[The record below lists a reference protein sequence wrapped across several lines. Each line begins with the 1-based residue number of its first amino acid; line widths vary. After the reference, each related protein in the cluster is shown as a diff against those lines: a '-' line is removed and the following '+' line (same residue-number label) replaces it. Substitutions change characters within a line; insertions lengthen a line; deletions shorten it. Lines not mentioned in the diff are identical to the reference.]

1 MWSDGTIAGASGS
14 ELSAAVAGVYAC
26 FLGREPEAVTLSP
39 AHFGARVRVRG
50 GRSLLEQALLEAG
63 RDDLFREGRDALTAP
78 MAEALQLRA
87 ERVLDVPIE
96 VLRIDSD
103 PASDED
109 IVLLVLA
116 EPPVV

>member
-1 MWSDGTIAGASGS
+1 MWSEGTIAGASGH

-26 FLGREPEAVTLSP
+26 FFGREPEAVSLSP

-63 RDDLFREGRDALTAP
+63 REDLFREGRDALTAP
-78 MAEALQLRA
+78 MAEALQSRA
-87 ERVLDVPIE
+87 ERVLDVPVAE
-96 VLRIDSD
+96 LRIDSD

-109 IVLLVLA
+109 TVLLVLA
-116 EPPVV
+116 EPPIA